1 MKLGLSTPV
10 VMQHPGSTSA
20 WETTAGPDE
29 LAMIAGT
36 ADELGFH
43 HLTCAEHT
51 GIPASAAGIRGTV
64 YWDPLATLSYLA
76 AHTRRIHL
84 LTAVVVLGYHH
95 PVALAKSYG
104 TLDRLSGGRV
114 ILGVGVGSLT
124 EEFELLGAQWHD
136 RGAAADRDIAKLRAA
151 WGQPVVDGFSIEP
164 HATNTDLRVWVGGRT
179 KRSLRRAVTLGTGWV
194 PFGLTADTIGEY
206 LGGHR
211 LPDDFEVVLAPDAP
225 LDPLG
230 DASGSRARLETLRDV
245 GATIANCTV
254 QAESAEHYCEQ
265 LAALHAIGAEV
276 SPMS

>member
-10 VMQHPGSTSA
+10 VMQHPGSTSP

-29 LAMIAGT
+29 LALIAGA
-36 ADELGFH
+36 ADRLGFH

-64 YWDPLATLSYLA
+64 YWDPLATLSFLA
-76 AHTRRIHL
+76 AHTRSLHL

-104 TLDRLSGGRV
+104 TLDRLSSGRV

-136 RGAAADRDIAKLRAA
+136 RGAAADRDIVRLRGA
-151 WGQPVVDGFSIEP
+151 WGQPVVDGFAIEP
-164 HATNTDLRVWVGGRT
+164 HATTTDLRLWVGGRT

-194 PFGLTADTIGEY
+194 PFGLSADTIGEF

-211 LPDDFEVVLAPDAP
+211 LPEGFEVVLAPEAP

-230 DASGSRARLETLRDV
+230 DPSGSRARLETLRTV

-254 QAESAEHYCEQ
+254 AADSAEHYCDQ
-265 LAALHAIGAEV
+265 LTALAVLGEKL
-276 SPMS
+276 